1 MLPVKKEVEEKKK
14 EGEPHQKWLKA
25 INGRN
30 LADVFSG
37 RTDHLIRRKKEL
49 SYFAHFCTL
58 LHFYAISTTRIVI
71 LCTFLYIVTFLCYFH
86 NIAASA
92 NCSSYLSIEARVDMF
107 FFCLN
112 FVGLGMIIVRTQDG
126 GELCPGRGEV
136 GGNSDESS

>member
-1 MLPVKKEVEEKKK
+1 MS
-14 EGEPHQKWLKA
+14 
-25 INGRN
+25 
-30 LADVFSG
+30 FSG
-37 RTDHLIRRKKEL
+37 RTDRLIRRKCKSVQLDHEL
-49 SYFAHFCTL
+49 CFA
-58 LHFYAISTTRIVI
+58 I

-86 NIAASA
+86 NIVAIA